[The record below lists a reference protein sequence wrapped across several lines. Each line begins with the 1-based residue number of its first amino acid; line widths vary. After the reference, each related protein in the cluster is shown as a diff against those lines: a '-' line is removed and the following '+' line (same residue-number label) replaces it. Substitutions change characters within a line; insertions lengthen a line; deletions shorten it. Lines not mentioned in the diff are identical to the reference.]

1 MSGQRNRSSRGG
13 RRRHNKWQVEPEPL
27 DIGRIRGATRRVE
40 ARHGAEWTVQQI
52 RSERAQ
58 KPYRCPGCGREV
70 GVGVAHVAV
79 WRADS
84 VLGDESALA
93 DRRHCTRRAG
103 SAGSD
108 CGVAAG
114 LALVLYRD
122 DDLFDD
128 DHDAGRDRNGDE
140 GTE

>member
-40 ARHGAEWTVQQI
+40 ARNGAEWTVQQI

-93 DRRHCTRRAG
+93 DRRHWHTPCWQRW
-103 SAGSD
+103 
-108 CGVAAG
+108 
-114 LALVLYRD
+114 
-122 DDLFDD
+122 
-128 DHDAGRDRNGDE
+128 
-140 GTE
+140 